1 MKEKLRDRKKSYRAM
16 TEKSLLLEIEKK
28 EKALSLLTVK
38 KELGK
43 IKNHREGI
51 ELRREIARLNTII
64 REKIA
69 ESLQK

>member
-1 MKEKLRDRKKSYRAM
+1 MKEKLRDRKKSYRVM
-16 TEKSLLLEIEKK
+16 TEKSLLLEIKKK